1 MNALWQDLKYSARVL
16 RKSPAFTAIAVLTLA
31 LGVGANTAI
40 FSVVNAVLLRPL
52 NFKDPGKIVQIS
64 GFDEK
69 RGVSGGAFG
78 YPCYLF
84 INDHATSFEGLT
96 VYASDTLDLTG
107 VGQAAQVQAG
117 RVSSSFFEVIGL
129 RPEIGRGFLPD
140 ESKQGAAPV
149 AVLGY
154 SLWRDRFGSDPKV
167 LGRSMSLDGLSYTIV
182 GILTHD
188 LDVPFDGMD
197 VWVPRPY
204 EFSLF
209 PAERISTGSGYLYGY
224 ARLKTGVAL
233 PQAKAVLGIISHDYQ
248 KAFPQNTDAGND
260 EILTPVLLSESTV
273 GGVRET
279 LWVLLAA
286 VGFVLLIAC
295 ANVANLLLV
304 RAAGRGKEMA
314 VRAAIGASR
323 YRLAQQFLT
332 ESILLALIGGGLGVL
347 LAAWG
352 VQYLSRMDNIPLPR
366 TTTISVDTRV
376 LLFSLAVSLL
386 TGILFSLAP
395 IWRSSRIDLIEA
407 LKESSRG
414 SSTGPRRNRLGAA
427 LIVAEL
433 ALSVVLLTG
442 AGLLLRS
449 FVRLLH
455 VNLGFVPENVLTFQI
470 SLPTSKYPQTFQR
483 TAFYRDLRERIA
495 VLPPVR
501 SVTTA
506 FAVPPNSGV
515 FAPYLVEG
523 MPPDTPRGQRPV
535 TIWNSI
541 SPAYFQTLGIPL
553 LRGRIFTDADNE
565 NAPDVMIISASLA
578 KHYWP
583 NQDPLGHHIQVARQ
597 RTPSEIVGVAADVH
611 NQGVGADPREE
622 LYTPLPQRPWS
633 TMTMAV
639 KTSGDPN
646 QIVAAVRGATAAVD
660 RDQPITGIQTLDSSL
675 SDSVAQQRL
684 SAFLLGIFAAIAM
697 ILAAVGIY
705 GVTSYSIAQ
714 RTQEIGIRIALGAQA
729 RDVFLLVLKFGAR
742 LAGLGVIAGIG
753 AAIALTRLMQNLL
766 FNVSPTDPITLG
778 SVSLT
783 LAGVALLACY
793 IPARRATKVDP
804 VVALRSE

>member
-1 MNALWQDLKYSARVL
+1 MNALWQDLKFGARVL
-16 RKSPAFTAIAVLTLA
+16 RKSPAFVAIAVLTLA

-52 NFKDPGKIVQIS
+52 DFKDPGRIVQIS

-69 RGVSGGAFG
+69 RGVSGGAFS
-78 YPCYLF
+78 YPCFLF
-84 INDHATSFEGLT
+84 VGEHVTSFESFA
-96 VYASDTLDLTG
+96 VSASDTFNLSG
-107 VGQAAQVQAG
+107 AGEAAQVQAG
-117 RVSSSFFEVIGL
+117 RVSSSFFDVIGV
-129 RPEIGRGFLPD
+129 RPEIGRGFLPG
-140 ESKQGAAPV
+140 ESQQGAAPV
-149 AVLGY
+149 AVLGF

-167 LGRSMSLDGLSYTIV
+167 LGRRLSLDSLSYTVV
-182 GILTHD
+182 GIFTSE
-188 LDVPFDGMD
+188 LDVPFNGTD

-209 PAERISTGSGYLYGY
+209 PPERISTGSGYLYGY
-224 ARLKTGVAL
+224 ARLKPGVTLA
-233 PQAKAVLGIISHDYQ
+233 QAQTELKTIASAYQ
-248 KAFPQNTDAGND
+248 KAFPSNTDAG
-260 EILTPVLLSESTV
+260 LGGALVPVSLSESTV

-279 LWVLLAA
+279 LWVLLGA

-314 VRAAIGASR
+314 VRAAIGATR
-323 YRLAQQFLT
+323 FRLAQQFLT
-332 ESILLALIGGGLGVL
+332 EGILLALLGGGLGVL

-352 VQYLSRMDNIPLPR
+352 VQYLSKMQDIPLPR
-366 TTTISVDTRV
+366 TTAISVDTRV
-376 LLFSLAVSLL
+376 LLFSLGVSLL
-386 TGILFSLAP
+386 TGILFSLVP
-395 IWRSSRIDLIEA
+395 TWRSSRIDLIEA

-414 SSTGPRRNRLGAA
+414 SSTGPRRNRLGAV

-455 VNLGFVPENVLTFQI
+455 VNLGFAPENVLTFRI
-470 SLPTSKYPQTFQR
+470 SLPTTKYPQPFQR

-495 VLPPVR
+495 ALPPVR

-506 FAVPPNSGV
+506 FMVPPNSV
-515 FAPYLVEG
+515 FFAPFLAEG
-523 MPPDTPRGQRPV
+523 MSPDIPRGQRPV
-535 TIWNSI
+535 AIWNSI
-541 SPAYFQTLGIPL
+541 SPSYFQTLGIPL
-553 LRGRIFTDADNE
+553 LRGRILTDGDGENMAD
-565 NAPDVMIISASLA
+565 VIIISESLA

-583 NQDPLGHHIQVARQ
+583 NQDPLGRHIQVARQ

-611 NQGVGADPREE
+611 NQGVGNNPGEE

-633 TMTMAV
+633 TMTVVV
-639 KTSGDPN
+639 KTSGDPM
-646 QIVAAVRGATAAVD
+646 QILSAVRSAVAAVD
-660 RDQPITGIQTLDSSL
+660 RDQPITEIQTLDSSL

-684 SAFLLGIFAAIAM
+684 SAFLLGIFAAVALV
-697 ILAAVGIY
+697 LAAVGIY
-705 GVTSYSIAQ
+705 GVTSYTIAQ

-729 RDVFLLVLKFGAR
+729 RDVLLLVLGFGAR
-742 LAGLGVIAGIG
+742 LAAAGVIMGIA
-753 AAIALTRLMQNLL
+753 AAIALTRLMENLL
-766 FNVSPTDPITLG
+766 FNTSPTDPG
-778 SVSLT
+778 T
-783 LAGVALLACY
+783 LAAVSVTLVGVALLACY
-793 IPARRATKVDP
+793 IPAQRATKVDP